1 MKIALLS
8 ICLVFTLSVQAQ
20 GKTFNELYKQ
30 ECVRLRTMLEKGMGG
45 GLKVLMRKAQK
56 AEDAQELQ
64 RAVDD

>member
-1 MKIALLS
+1 MKAE
-8 ICLVFTLSVQAQ
+8 
-20 GKTFNELYKQ
+20 NELYKQ